1 MFKLSRRGVQISL
14 GFLWLLDGALQLQHQ
29 MFSSA
34 FATQVIEPAIQGQP
48 RFVSG
53 PMNFGVHLLLL
64 HPAIFDALA
73 ALTQLGIGALILW
86 KRTLKWGLLASVGWG
101 FVVWIFGEGY
111 GGIFSGHTLLLMGAP
126 GAVII
131 YILLAL
137 AVMPSKKEG
146 KQQHKKQSAAY
157 WLVFVWLILWVGGGV
172 YQMLPG
178 QDTASDVSSMISGM
192 AQGAPGWM
200 ASLDNHT
207 ANVINGF
214 GGASKTIT
222 TCSSGS
228 GGMNMTGAQMA
239 HMSNESCTST
249 QSDPGYWFIL
259 LMATLQFAIGFGV
272 LFSGIW
278 RKLAISL
285 GIVFSLAFWVLGQSM
300 GAYFTGLA
308 TDPNSGPLFILLGLA
323 ILGCTNLD
331 QKLSKLGKKI
341 EDVMIGK
348 SHHQHRVE
356 AIEPLE

>member
-1 MFKLSRRGVQISL
+1 MILHKIITKRGVQIAL
-14 GFLWLLDGALQLQHQ
+14 GILWLLDGALQLQHQ

-34 FATQVIEPAIQGQP
+34 FATQVIDPAIQGQP

-73 ALTQLGIGALILW
+73 AITQLGIGALILW
-86 KRTLKWGLLASVGWG
+86 KRTIKWGLLASVGWG
-101 FVVWIFGEGY
+101 LVVWIFGEGY
-111 GGIFSGHTLLLMGAP
+111 GGIFSAHTLLLMGAP

-137 AVMPSKKEG
+137 AVMPSKNEDEK
-146 KQQHKKQSAAY
+146 QHKRKSAAY
-157 WLVFVWLILWVGGGV
+157 WLVFVWLVLWVGGGV
-172 YQMLPG
+172 YQLLPG
-178 QDTASDVSSMISGM
+178 QDTTSDVSTMISGM
-192 AQGAPGWM
+192 AQDAPGWM
-200 ASLDNHT
+200 ASVDNHT

-214 GGASKTIT
+214 GGKSKKIT
-222 TCSSGS
+222 TCTSGS
-228 GGMNMTGAQMA
+228 SMNMTSAQMA

-259 LMATLQFAIGFGV
+259 LIAALQFAIGFGV

-285 GIVFSLAFWVLGQSM
+285 GIVLSLAFWVVGQSM

-308 TDPNSGPLFILLGLA
+308 TDPNSGPLFVLLGLA
-323 ILGCTNLD
+323 ILGCTDLD
-331 QKLSKLGKKI
+331 QKLSKLGYKI
-341 EDVMIGK
+341 ECALIGEPNN
-348 SHHQHRVE
+348 SHRAE
-356 AIEPLE
+356 KA